1 MIRYFS
7 DNIASGNTP
16 MDISSILNFVQEHM
30 VDVICHVNSEGNFTY
45 ISPSCKN
52 CFGYSAGELLGKQ
65 FKDFIHPEDSTWLA
79 AMLEKVKRTGITTTR
94 IEFRHLHTGGHYI
107 WIESISKHIFDER
120 GKYEGSFFCRR
131 DITAKK
137 QREDEYI
144 RASKLESVGLLAGGI
159 AHDFNNILTIILGYA
174 SMARNCTDTKEAVY
188 TKLVEIEKAARQAR
202 GLTKQLL
209 TFAKGGA
216 PVRSVASVRE
226 LIEEASMFALTGSNI
241 SLKFKFDTNLPP
253 AEVDRDQISQVINNL
268 IINAVQAMPLGGTI
282 TVRAE
287 NAFIS
292 DIAGLPLA
300 KGNYVKI
307 SIQDEGDGIPEEI
320 HMNIFDPYFTTK
332 ATGTGLG
339 LTTSYSIIKQH
350 DGHITVDSKAGV
362 GTTFNIY
369 LPACSKDTEKRQD
382 LKPGVKT
389 GKGRVLVMDDEKMIR
404 KVAGDMLHLLG
415 YEAEF
420 AADGHEAIALY
431 AKEMESGEPFAAV
444 ILDLTIRG
452 SMGGKEAVKKLLELN
467 PQVRAIVSSGYSNDR
482 VLANHCAFGFV
493 GVVAKPYRLEELGEV
508 LSQVISPS

>member
-1 MIRYFS
+1 
-7 DNIASGNTP
+7 

-30 VDVICHVNSEGNFTY
+30 VDVICHVNSKGNFIY

-52 CFGYSAGELLGKQ
+52 CFGYSDDELLGKQ
-65 FKDFIHPEDSTWLA
+65 FQDFIHPEDSTWLA
-79 AMLEKVKRTGITTTR
+79 VMLENVKRSGITTTR
-94 IEFRHLHTGGHYI
+94 IEFRHLHAKGHYI
-107 WIESISKHIFDER
+107 WIESISKHFFDER

-137 QREDEYI
+137 KREDEYI

-159 AHDFNNILTIILGYA
+159 AHDFNNILTVILGYA
-174 SMARNCTDTKEAVY
+174 SMARNCTDTKGAVY
-188 TKLVEIEKAARQAR
+188 TKLLEIEKATRQAK

-226 LIEEASMFALTGSNI
+226 LIEEASMFAVTGSNI
-241 SLKFKFDTNLPP
+241 SLKFKFDSNLPP
-253 AEVDRDQISQVINNL
+253 AEVDRDQIGQVINNL
-268 IINAVQAMPLGGTI
+268 VINAVQAMPLGGTI

-287 NAFIS
+287 NVYIS
-292 DIAGLPLA
+292 DTTVLPLA
-300 KGNYVKI
+300 GDYVKI
-307 SIQDEGDGIPEEI
+307 SIQDEGEGIPEEI
-320 HMNIFDPYFTTK
+320 HMSIFDPYFTTK

-350 DGHITVDSKAGV
+350 DGHITLDSKAGV

-369 LPACSKDTEKRQD
+369 LPVCSKDTEIRQD
-382 LKPGVKT
+382 LKLGVKT
-389 GKGRVLVMDDEKMIR
+389 GKGRVLVMDDEEMIR
-404 KVAGDMLHLLG
+404 QVAGDMLQLLG

-420 AADGHEAIALY
+420 AVDGHEAIALY
-431 AKEMESGEPFAAV
+431 AKEMDAGEPFAAV

-508 LSQVISPS
+508 LSQVISLS